1 MTRIPWAQRPM
12 RGSQAARECAL
23 AAEPILARL
32 VTDGVVLDRI
42 LNMIELSVNQQLQ
55 MLQRG
60 ASGSTGFDPVSGAP
74 SRSNLEY
81 QHRARTAEEL
91 KDTAHLV
98 PGPVQM
104 PAATPVVIPDPP
116 QPKQAPRA
124 NPNRPNTDSMPWL

>member
-1 MTRIPWAQRPM
+1 M

-98 PGPVQM
+98 PAPVQ
-104 PAATPVVIPDPP
+104 PTPESAP
-116 QPKQAPRA
+116 QPRKPVA